1 MKCHFRSSALLVLLV
16 SAAMPA
22 WSAYSCTFVP
32 NPNPL
37 KITHSYFATVTGSGT
52 ITMSCL
58 RNPATDARRP
68 WFWIGMDQTNTGT
81 TAQQEDGA
89 ATVNY
94 EINHGSTTQ
103 GTWTST
109 GGVAA
114 NSTTDGAVR
123 ERQDFGGGN
132 SPDLTR
138 VFTFYYRVP
147 AFQFDPAGVYSGT
160 VNITLREANAAGPVI
175 TTYAWPVRISIP
187 DSCIFSTPPSAVA
200 INYQAFQPGPATG
213 TSNFELTCTNGTP
226 YTLRLSLRRSAYG
239 EAGFN
244 SSPTTEIR
252 WPHGCCPSSSTRSH
266 STATSAQVRS
276 GSRCR
281 AWCSAPTRSRH
292 SRYG

>member
-1 MKCHFRSSALLVLLV
+1 MKCLFRSSALLLLLV
-16 SAAMPA
+16 PAAMPA

-68 WFWIGMDQTNTGT
+68 WFWIGMDQTNTGA
-81 TAQQEDGA
+81 TAQQEGGA
-89 ATVNY
+89 ATVTY
-94 EINHGSTTQ
+94 EVNHGSTTQ

-160 VNITLREANAAGPVI
+160 LNITLREDNAAGPVI
-175 TTYAWPVRISIP
+175 TTYAWPVHISIP
-187 DSCIFSTPPSAVA
+187 RSCRFSSPPTPISVNYTAFSPVAVTSAPSDFAV
-200 INYQAFQPGPATG
+200 
-213 TSNFELTCTNGTP
+213 TCTNGTNYNLLLDATRGVVPGVNLSYSASLSAGSGTGTAVAQP
-226 YTLRLSLRRSAYG
+226 YTVTITLD
-239 EAGFN
+239 AGQAG
-244 SSPTTEIR
+244 T
-252 WPHGCCPSSSTRSH
+252 CASSSCTGTDTR
-266 STATSAQVRS
+266 TLMIE
-276 GSRCR
+276 
-281 AWCSAPTRSRH
+281 
-292 SRYG
+292 Y